1 MPAVVRVPKKSKPDP
16 PKPATPPK
24 PTPVLLHVVFQP
36 QPMKMHDPVPQ
47 IFIDAF
53 TPVGWDQGL
62 LGMCVGEKCSFKIP
76 SKRGY
81 GERSS
86 PPKIPGV
93 PIFNLMLWWGIPDI
107 LRPLRNSV
115 VYIESSKLESSS
127 AKQTESEDSYSFSSP
142 QSRVSIR

>member
-1 MPAVVRVPKKSKPDP
+1 MLAVVRIPKKSKPDP
-16 PKPATPPK
+16 PKPAAPPK
-24 PTPVLLHVVFQP
+24 PTSVPPHVVLQP
-36 QPMKMHDPVPQ
+36 QPVKMHDPVPQ

-53 TPVGWDQGL
+53 TPVRWDQGL
-62 LGMCVGEKCSFKIP
+62 LGMCVKCSFKIP

-81 GERSS
+81 GERGS

-142 QSRVSIR
+142 LSRASIR